1 MKEFNMV
8 GIHVHLGTEW
18 VKEGRCMS
26 GEVEKEKAISE
37 RTLND
42 MTRNVNI
49 IL

>member
-1 MKEFNMV
+1 M
-8 GIHVHLGTEW
+8 G
-18 VKEGRCMS
+18 EGRRSMS